1 MDIKQATMSYEN
13 WMRRCTAV
21 IESDLRLKHQQMK
34 DDPYLFL
41 RGTYYRWAQLWPKV
55 CSDLHRAPKVLAS
68 GDVHVGNFGTW
79 RDAEGRLAWGVDDFD
94 EAYPLPYTNDL
105 VRLAASV
112 KIAGG
117 CAGLSIRLKSG
128 CAAILEGY
136 RETLRKGGCPIVL
149 AEHENHLDKLGIIQI
164 KRPDDFWGKLNALP
178 TALHGLP
185 RDAQSA
191 LRKMLPDPKPD
202 YRIVRRKAGIGS
214 LGQER
219 FVAIANWDGGCIARE
234 AKAMVPSSS
243 VWMEGREARGQSNYR
258 AIITAAVRS
267 HDPFQRIVGRW
278 LLRRLSP
285 DSDPIHIADLPP
297 AMRDEET
304 LLYAMGSEVANIH
317 LGSKRAKSILGDLRR
332 RKPNWLRT
340 AAKDMAKATMREW
353 KEYKK
358 S

>member
-1 MDIKQATMSYEN
+1 MNILEATKDYET
-13 WMRRCTAV
+13 WMRRCTTV
-21 IESDLRLKHQQMK
+21 VESDLRLKHQQMK

-55 CSDLHRAPKVLAS
+55 CSDLRRAPRVLAS

-112 KIAGG
+112 KIASG
-117 CAGLSIRLKSG
+117 CAGLSIKLKNG
-128 CAAILEGY
+128 CAAILEAY
-136 RETLRKGGCPIVL
+136 RETLKKGGCPIVL
-149 AEHENHLDKLGIIQI
+149 AEHGNYLNKLGIVEI
-164 KRPDDFWGKLNALP
+164 KRPDDFWKRLNALP

-185 RDAQSA
+185 RDANNA
-191 LRKMLPDPKPD
+191 LRKMLPDPRLDHK
-202 YRIVRRKAGIGS
+202 IVRREAGIGS

-234 AKAMVPSSS
+234 AKAMVPSASI
-243 VWMEGREARGQSNYR
+243 WLEGREGHGQANYR
-258 AIITAAVRS
+258 AIITNAVRS

-285 DSDPIHIADLPP
+285 DSDPIHIADLPS
-297 AMRDEET
+297 AMRNEET
-304 LLYAMGSEVANIH
+304 LLYAMGSEVANVH
-317 LGSKRAKSILGDLRR
+317 LGSKRAKSILSDMRR
-332 RKPNWLRT
+332 RKPNWLRA
-340 AAKDMAKATMREW
+340 AAKDMAKTMMREW
-353 KEYKK
+353 KDYKK